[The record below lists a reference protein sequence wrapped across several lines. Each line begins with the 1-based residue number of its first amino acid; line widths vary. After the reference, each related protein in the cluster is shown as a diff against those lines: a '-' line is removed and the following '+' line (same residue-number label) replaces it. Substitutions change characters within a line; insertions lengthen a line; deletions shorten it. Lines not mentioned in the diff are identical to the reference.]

1 MQREPENTPQHS
13 SQRPLGV
20 LLCLGMSSAEPRS
33 YFAGGIGP
41 SLDPGTL
48 SEGRG
53 WHGDGMGRERR
64 TVGIQREREGERR
77 KEKGERRNEGERVS
91 ARRGSERKTR

>member
-13 SQRPLGV
+13 SQRLLGI
-20 LLCLGMSSAEPRS
+20 LLCLGMPAAEPRS
-33 YFAGGIGP
+33 YFARGIRP
-41 SLDPGTL
+41 SLDPRTL

-53 WHGDGMGRERR
+53 WRGDGMGRERR

-77 KEKGERRNEGERVS
+77 KEK
-91 ARRGSERKTR
+91 RGRAS